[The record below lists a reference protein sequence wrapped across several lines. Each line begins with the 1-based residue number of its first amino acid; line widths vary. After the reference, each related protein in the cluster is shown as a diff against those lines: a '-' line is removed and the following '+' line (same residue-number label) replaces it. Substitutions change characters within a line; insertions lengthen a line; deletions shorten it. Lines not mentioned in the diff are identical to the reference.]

1 MRTIRGER
9 ILALALRKPENRGMR
24 WAMLLVLLAL
34 PAYGW
39 AQPANSDLAG
49 MLAALKAAPSPE
61 AADQLEQRI
70 SAAWLDEATPAVR
83 LLLENGSVALDA
95 RSLGEAQSDFGAATT
110 LQPRLADAWS
120 LSALARFRAGDT
132 AGAIDD
138 IAHALTLDPEHF
150 TALETLSFVAE
161 ARGDWQGA
169 LAAWQRV
176 LDIDPQTSGGAARLK
191 ELQRR
196 ALGQST

>member
-1 MRTIRGER
+1 
-9 ILALALRKPENRGMR
+9 MR
-24 WAMLLVLLAL
+24 WAMLLVLVAL
-34 PAYGW
+34 PAYAW

-70 SAAWLDEATPAVR
+70 SGAWLDQATPAVR

-95 RSLGEAQSDFGAATT
+95 SSLGEAQSDFGAATI
-110 LQPRLADAWS
+110 LQPGLADAWS
-120 LSALARFRAGDT
+120 P
-132 AGAIDD
+132 GAISD

-176 LDIDPQTSGGAARLK
+176 LEIDPQTSGGAARLK

>member
-1 MRTIRGER
+1 
-9 ILALALRKPENRGMR
+9 MR
-24 WAMLLVLLAL
+24 WAVLLVLIAL
-34 PAYGW
+34 PASVR
-39 AQPANSDLAG
+39 AQPANSDLAD

-61 AADQLEQRI
+61 AADQIEQRI
-70 SAAWLDEATPAVR
+70 GAAWLDEATPAVR
-83 LLLENGSVALDA
+83 LLLENGSVALGA
-95 RSLGEAQSDFGAATT
+95 SSVGEARSDFGAATT
-110 LQPRLADAWS
+110 LQPGLADAWS

-132 AGAIDD
+132 EGAISD

-169 LAAWQRV
+169 LAAWQKV
-176 LDIDPQTSGGAARLK
+176 LGIDPQISGGTARLK
-191 ELQRR
+191 ELQRH